1 MPMSIML
8 VSSVPAAVAA
18 ADEKSV
24 VAINKPNARPKQV
37 YNLPALHHLT
47 SDLLLQG
54 IILSEVLGKPISLR
68 RGHRRP

>member
-24 VAINKPNARPKQV
+24 VSINKPNARPKQIDNFQV
-37 YNLPALHHLT
+37 LHHLT

-54 IILSEVLGKPISLR
+54 IMLSEVLGKPVSLR